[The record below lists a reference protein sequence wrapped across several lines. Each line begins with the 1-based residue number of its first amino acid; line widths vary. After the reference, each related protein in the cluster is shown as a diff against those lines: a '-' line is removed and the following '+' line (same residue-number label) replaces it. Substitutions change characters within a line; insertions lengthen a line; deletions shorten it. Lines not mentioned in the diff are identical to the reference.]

1 MSKNLNFTRILIF
14 SLIIV
19 GLSSCQKHK
28 REIERMNNQKDSIEQ
43 VVNERD
49 SSILNYISS
58 FNDIQSRLD
67 SVKQIQK
74 ILDVNLG
81 NDGTEFKKSQKDQ
94 IIDDIAQI
102 NNLLN
107 ENKKL
112 IAALRSKLKNSDT
125 KIAELEIMLNNMTR
139 QIEEKDGEIAELNKQ
154 LDKMKIDISQ
164 LNSKIGELS
173 KESDAK
179 SQTIESQIS
188 EMNTAYYCWGT
199 KEELI
204 ENNIIEKNGGFIGI
218 GKSYK
223 LKDNFNKE
231 YFVKVDIREFS
242 DILLMVKKAELIT
255 THTEGS
261 SRFVEGEKLIER
273 FTIDDPKEFWNT
285 SKYMV
290 ILVDPK

>member
-1 MSKNLNFTRILIF
+1 MSRKLNFVQILVL
-14 SLIIV
+14 SLVIV

-28 REIERMNNQKDSIEQ
+28 REIERMNSQKDSIEQ
-43 VVNERD
+43 VVGERD
-49 SSILNYISS
+49 SAILNYISS
-58 FNDIQSRLD
+58 FNQIQSKLD

-74 ILDVNLG
+74 ILDVNLN
-81 NDGTEFKKSQKDQ
+81 NDGTEFKKDQKDQ
-94 IIDDIAQI
+94 IVDDIAQI

-107 ENKKL
+107 ENKKM

-125 KIAELEIMLNNMTR
+125 RIAELEVMLSNMAR
-139 QIEEKDGEIAELNKQ
+139 QIEEKDGEIAALNQQ
-154 LDKMKIDISQ
+154 LEKMKIDINQ
-164 LNSKIGELS
+164 LNNKIGELA
-173 KESDAK
+173 KESENK
-179 SQTIESQIS
+179 TQTIESQIS

-199 KEELI
+199 KDELI
-204 ENNIIEKNGGFIGI
+204 KNNVIEKDGGFIGI

-223 LKDNFNKE
+223 MKDSFNKD

-261 SRFVEGEKLIER
+261 FRFIEGEKLIER
-273 FTIDDPKEFWNT
+273 FTIDDPKEFWGA

-290 ILVDPK
+290 ILVETK